1 MAQEEA
7 VQANKLY
14 VGNLPY
20 SATDSELS
28 QLFGEVGKVESA
40 SIINDKFSGR
50 SKGFGFIE
58 MSTAEEAQAAIE
70 KFNGYEMDGRKLIVN
85 VARPLRPR
93 EDRGGFQPRR

>member
-20 SATDSELS
+20 TATDSELS
-28 QLFGEVGKVESA
+28 QLFGEVGKVESVNL
-40 SIINDKFSGR
+40 ITDKFSGK
-50 SKGFGFIE
+50 SKGFGFVE
-58 MSTAEEAQAAIE
+58 MSTSEEAQAAIE
-70 KFNGYEMDGRKLIVN
+70 KFNGYDMAGRKLVVN
-85 VARPLRPR
+85 IARPLRPR